1 MMPTGGKTMKKD
13 RLLPCLL
20 LAALLLSSCATVVVP
35 PRWEYEP
42 NAIRLNLKS
51 DPQLNLFQGK
61 AHTIVLCAYLL
72 TDPNELNQLIDE
84 KGGLEKLCEC
94 TKFHPSVAH
103 AKRFIVHPNREYKE
117 TLDRAAGA
125 KYVAVVAG
133 YFTLKKENVVK
144 LYSIPVVDEKKGNT
158 LYQKPGVLTLD
169 LLLGP
174 QQIQEVKPVSEK
186 K

>member
-1 MMPTGGKTMKKD
+1 MPTGGKMMKNY
-13 RLLPCLL
+13 RILPCLL
-20 LAALLLSSCATVVVP
+20 LSALLLCSCATVVVP

-51 DPQLNLFQGK
+51 DPQLNLFQGR
-61 AHTIVLCAYLL
+61 AHTLVLCAYLL
-72 TDPNELNQLIDE
+72 TDPNELNQLVDE

-94 TKFHPSVAH
+94 TKFHPSVTN
-103 AKRFIVHPNREYKE
+103 AKRLIIHPNREYKE

-133 YFTLKKENVVK
+133 YFKLQKENVVK

-158 LYQKPGVLTLD
+158 LYQKPGVLTID
-169 LLLGP
+169 LLLGS